1 MSTKLIGAF
10 FVILALVAGWKMAT
24 YYKQVAEETRTQ
36 KKVEQGADIK
46 PEQLDGLPYQ
56 LEQSLTAAEKN
67 GATGLRDWL
76 KIFGAQVKDPRKG
89 WIELDY
95 CVAAMREDPQAAK
108 KVFQSVKERTSTN
121 SPIYPRVRQL
131 ERTFE

>member
-10 FVILALVAGWKMAT
+10 FVILVLVAGWKMAA
-24 YYKQVAEETRTQ
+24 YYKQVEEENRNQ
-36 KKVEQGADIK
+36 KKVEAGADIK
-46 PEQLDGLPYQ
+46 PEQLEGMPYQ
-56 LEQSLTAAEKN
+56 YQQSLTAAEQN

-76 KIFGAQVKDPRKG
+76 KMFGAQIKDPRKA

>member
-10 FVILALVAGWKMAT
+10 FVILALVAGWKMAA
-24 YYKQVAEETRTQ
+24 YYKQVAEETRSQ
-36 KKVEQGADIK
+36 KKIEEGADIK

-56 LEQSLTAAEKN
+56 FQQSLTAAEQN
-67 GATGLRDWL
+67 GATGLGDWL
-76 KIFGAQVKDPRKG
+76 KTFGAQVKDPRKA

-95 CVAAMREDPQAAK
+95 CLSLMRVDPQAAK

-121 SPIYPRVRQL
+121 SPVYPRVRQL

>member
-10 FVILALVAGWKMAT
+10 FVILALVAGWKMAA
-24 YYKQVAEETRTQ
+24 YYKQVAEETRNQ
-36 KKVEQGADIK
+36 KKVEQGEDIK
-46 PEQLDGLPYQ
+46 PGQLEGMPYQ
-56 LEQSLTAAEKN
+56 LQQSLAVAEQN

-76 KIFGAQVKDPRKG
+76 RTFGAQIKDPRKA

-95 CVAAMREDPQAAK
+95 CLALMREDPRTAK
-108 KVFQSVKERTSTN
+108 NVFQSVKERTSTN
-121 SPIYPRVRQL
+121 SPVYPRVRQL